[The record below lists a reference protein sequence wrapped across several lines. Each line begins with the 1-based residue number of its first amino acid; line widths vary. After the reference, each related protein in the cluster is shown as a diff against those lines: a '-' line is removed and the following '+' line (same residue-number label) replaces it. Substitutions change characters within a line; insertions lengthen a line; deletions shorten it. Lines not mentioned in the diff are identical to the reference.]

1 MAVRLLSWVARGREG
16 MRFAIRLVLVALGVA
31 TVGIAY
37 AFLRGVPEIV
47 SIWPYPQTYGL
58 SSIFIASMF
67 AAIGAPIIWIG
78 LSGDLAAIRSG
89 AINIMV
95 VAGGL
100 GAQAVWKITD
110 GENSPRLLAFAIAA
124 LSLTAVTA
132 VLILLTRNQRWLDPR
147 PTPWLARSAFALFA
161 FVLLIAGGL
170 LVQRIQIFPWV
181 LTRDNA
187 IAYGIIFLGSA
198 AYFMH
203 AIVEPVWS
211 NARGQLL
218 GFLAYD
224 AILLLPYARLWPST
238 SGDQQLGLAIYLGV
252 IALSGVVAI
261 WFLFFNPIW
270 KFGRGLRDP
279 IRDWRRRPG
288 TATSTVDAI

>member
-1 MAVRLLSWVARGREG
+1 
-16 MRFAIRLVLVALGVA
+16 MRFAIRLLLVALGVA

-37 AFLRGVPEIV
+37 ALLRNVPEIV
-47 SIWPYPQTYGL
+47 AVWPYPQSYGL
-58 SSIFIASMF
+58 SNVFIASML
-67 AAIGAPIIWIG
+67 AAIGAPIVWIG

-89 AINIMV
+89 AINIMAV
-95 VAGGL
+95 SGGL
-100 GAQAVWKITD
+100 GAQAVWKVAAGDST
-110 GENSPRLLAFAIAA
+110 ERLLTFAIAA
-124 LSLTAVTA
+124 CSLALVSA
-132 VLILLTRNQRWLDPR
+132 VLLLLTRKEPWLDPR
-147 PTPWLARSAFALFA
+147 PTPWLARGAFALFA

-198 AYFMH
+198 AYFIH

-224 AILLLPYARLWPST
+224 AVLLVPYARLWPST
-238 SGDQQLGLAIYLGV
+238 AGDQQLGLAIYLGV
-252 IALSGVVAI
+252 IALSGVIAI

-279 IRDWRRRPG
+279 IRDWRRRGPP
-288 TATSTVDAI
+288 ADTVDAI